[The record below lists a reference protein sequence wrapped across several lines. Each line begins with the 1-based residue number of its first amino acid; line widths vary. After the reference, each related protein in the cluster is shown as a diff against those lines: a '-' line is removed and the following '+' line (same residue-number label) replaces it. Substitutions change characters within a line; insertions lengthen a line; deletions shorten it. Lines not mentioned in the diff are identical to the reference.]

1 MTVRIAKQPVNIRE
15 KLSELERPIG
25 LKGSELLRAETA
37 QEARDFV
44 SAGRKNLVYNGEF
57 QIAQR
62 NPNTVSGTSNS
73 GYVTVDRWFVYN
85 NAGGSNISHG
95 IDSDVP
101 NQEPCSYSYKY
112 EVTGSAPTSD
122 SNYLMLRQYLEV
134 YDVRHLGFGTSG
146 AKSLTLSFWLKSNHS
161 GTVTWNLMSQN
172 ATQQRQISRQVQ
184 IDGSGSWKKYVMT
197 VPGDIGGTG
206 ISNTGGNNGQG
217 LYFDLIFW
225 TESGWGSGT
234 RFNDTW
240 QNNVTG
246 ERAVGHINMLTKLND
261 YINITGV
268 QLEEG
273 KNATEFEH
281 RSYGEELALCQRYYF
296 KSTNGQ
302 GAIYGDSI
310 NNTGNVGLS
319 VPFPVRM
326 RTTPSITLPTSVSNN
341 VHNFGSGDNSYTAGG
356 TYGTNEDGGRVYLT
370 GGTQRAVGTFSVL
383 NSNAPIEFSAEL

>member
-25 LKGSELLRAETA
+25 LNGSALLRTETP
-37 QEARDFV
+37 QEAF
-44 SAGRKNLVYNGEF
+44 SIIGAGRRNLIINGSAL
-57 QIAQR
+57 ISQR
-62 NPNTVSGTSNS
+62 GTSAAGADAYGGVVS
-73 GYVTVDRWFVYN
+73 CDQWKSFVN
-85 NAGGSNISHG
+85 GGSGSG
-95 IDSDVP
+95 AAFTLQQESSVVP
-101 NQEPCSYSYKY
+101 NNFITSLKVNQ
-112 EVTGSAPTSD
+112 TGATTLTGV
-122 SNYLMLRQYLEV
+122 NYNLIANYIEGYRV
-134 YDVRHLGFGTSG
+134 AHLGFGTSA
-146 AKSLTLSFWLKSNHS
+146 AKTITLSFWIRSSITGTFGGALSNS
-161 GTVTWNLMSQN
+161 AQDRSYPFQYTINSVNTWERK
-172 ATQQRQISRQVQ
+172 TIT
-184 IDGSGSWKKYVMT
+184 I
-197 VPGDIGGTG
+197 PGDTTGTWIKDSGRGFELFFSLGTG
-206 ISNTGGNNGQG
+206 PSYSGPAGAWAGATYISATGVNNWVGQSSTF
-217 LYFDLIFW
+217 Y
-225 TESGWGSGT
+225 
-234 RFNDTW
+234 
-240 QNNVTG
+240 
-246 ERAVGHINMLTKLND
+246 
-261 YINITGV
+261 ITGV

-302 GAIYGDSI
+302 GAIYGNSI